1 MSCDFHAVAIG
12 VNSVCFT
19 MLLFKGFCTC
29 HVLVDYCSDLWF
41 RTQIPLSNACHLS
54 YYELLMSSAAM
65 MGVELTEE
73 SKELF
78 SIAYQNVASG
88 KRASLRR
95 LESVEKTEKSKGN
108 LTSVRMVKAYRQ
120 KVKDELIRLCHNML
134 ELIDIH
140 LLPHSLVPRSWI
152 LLNKM

>member
-1 MSCDFHAVAIG
+1 
-12 VNSVCFT
+12 
-19 MLLFKGFCTC
+19 
-29 HVLVDYCSDLWF
+29 
-41 RTQIPLSNACHLS
+41 
-54 YYELLMSSAAM
+54 M

-120 KVKDELIRLCHNML
+120 KVKAPFGTAPRCFGSYTCTVVCQNRSRGSQKSELHWLR
-134 ELIDIH
+134 EQ
-140 LLPHSLVPRSWI
+140 
-152 LLNKM
+152 

>member
-1 MSCDFHAVAIG
+1 MFEI
-12 VNSVCFT
+12 
-19 MLLFKGFCTC
+19 
-29 HVLVDYCSDLWF
+29 
-41 RTQIPLSNACHLS
+41 
-54 YYELLMSSAAM
+54 SSAAM
-65 MGVELTEE
+65 MSVELTEE
-73 SKELF
+73 SKVLF

-88 KRASLRR
+88 KMRR

>member
-1 MSCDFHAVAIG
+1 MFEI
-12 VNSVCFT
+12 
-19 MLLFKGFCTC
+19 
-29 HVLVDYCSDLWF
+29 
-41 RTQIPLSNACHLS
+41 
-54 YYELLMSSAAM
+54 MSSAAM
-65 MGVELTEE
+65 MCVELTEE